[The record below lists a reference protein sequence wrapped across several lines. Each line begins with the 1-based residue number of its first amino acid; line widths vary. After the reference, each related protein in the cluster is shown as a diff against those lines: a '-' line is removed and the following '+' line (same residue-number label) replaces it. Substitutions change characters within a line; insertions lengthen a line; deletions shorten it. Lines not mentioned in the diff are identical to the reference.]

1 MSGRTSQNACTREPR
16 MAGGRR
22 HRTLRSLV
30 TALAILPALLPAV
43 ARFLQSEPG
52 RTIGAHLAQL
62 ADPETWMR

>member
-1 MSGRTSQNACTREPR
+1 

-52 RTIGAHLAQL
+52 RTIGAHLAQP